1 MKVHCSPAL
10 ERAAVLACLTGTA
23 IALLGLIM
31 PLWPTKPEIELAALS
46 SPSVHT
52 QCFDVT
58 NRSLLFPVG
67 NLVITCRPNTAAA
80 PGSLIKD
87 ACPAMKRARLSP
99 RETVHICPAPTEF
112 PPEATVA
119 DLMVVSAEYDSSI
132 PGKTRIADETL
143 FKLDATASPPRW
155 LPGKRRLPI

>member
-1 MKVHCSPAL
+1 LVKVPYSPAL
-10 ERAAVLACLTGTA
+10 ERAVVLACLAGTG
-23 IALLGLIM
+23 IALLGLLT
-31 PLWPTKPEIELAALS
+31 PLWPAKPDIALAAL

-67 NLVITCRPNTAAA
+67 DLVIACRSNTGAAS
-80 PGSLIKD
+80 GSLIKD
-87 ACPAMKRARLSP
+87 ICPAMKRARLSP

-119 DLMVVSAEYDSSI
+119 DLMIVSAEYNSSI
-132 PGKTRIADETL
+132 PGKARITDETL
-143 FKLDATASPPRW
+143 FNLDATASPPRW
-155 LPGKRRLPI
+155 LPGKRRLPL